1 MRKKILL
8 LLSSLLCMLVLTGCG
23 NSNEKTIVFSDAG
36 WDSVK
41 FHNAVAGLI
50 AEKAYGLKVETMNGS
65 SPILEA
71 ALVRGDVDVNMELWT
86 DNVATYQADKAA
98 GGIVDLSV
106 NFDDNKQGLYVPR
119 YVIEGDPQR
128 GIAPV
133 APDLKKVADLA
144 RYSNIFVD
152 EENPSK
158 GRIYGAIPGWA
169 VDEVL
174 FKKYEYYGLDKNYI
188 YFRPGSE
195 ATLSTAFVTAYE
207 RGLPIVG
214 YNWEPTW
221 ISGKLDMVLLE
232 DEPYTE
238 QGFVEGKTAAPSVVV
253 MVAANSRLPGRLPDY
268 TEFLKKYHT
277 SSALTAEALAYIAD
291 SKATYDQAARWFLQ
305 QHDDLLD
312 QWLPQDKAEAVRA
325 ALKEK

>member
-1 MRKKILL
+1 MKKRILQL
-8 LLSSLLCMLVLTGCG
+8 VGLVLFVCLAAGCG
-23 NSNEKTIVFSDAG
+23 SSNEKTVVFSDAG

-65 SPILEA
+65 TPIMEA

-86 DNVATYQADKAA
+86 DNVATYEADKAA
-98 GGIVDLSV
+98 GGIVDLGV

-128 GIAPV
+128 GIAPM
-133 APDLKKVADLA
+133 APDLHNVADLA
-144 RYSNIFVD
+144 RYSQLFVD

-169 VDEVL
+169 VDEVM
-174 FKKYEYYGLDKNYI
+174 FKKYKYYGLDKNYI

-195 ATLSTAFVTAYE
+195 A
-207 RGLPIVG
+207 IVG

-221 ISGKLDMVLLE
+221 ISGKLDLVLLE
-232 DEPYTE
+232 DAPYT
-238 QGFVEGKTAAPSVVV
+238 QAGFEAGETAAPSVVV
-253 MVAANSRLPGRLPDY
+253 MVSANSRFPKRQPEFA
-268 TEFLKKYHT
+268 EFLKKYHT

-291 SKATYDQAARWFLQ
+291 NKATYDQAARWFLQ
-305 QHDDLLD
+305 KHDDLLT
-312 QWLPQDKAEAVRA
+312 QWLPPDKAQTMRA
-325 ALKEK
+325 ALKEQ

>member
-1 MRKKILL
+1 MKKKILQL
-8 LLSSLLCMLVLTGCG
+8 LGMVLFVGLLAGCG
-23 NSNEKTIVFSDAG
+23 SNNEKTVVFSDAG

-65 SPILEA
+65 TPIMEA

-98 GGIVDLSV
+98 GGIVDLGI

-128 GIAPV
+128 GIAPM
-133 APDLKKVADLA
+133 APDLHKVSDLA
-144 RYSNIFVD
+144 RYSKLFVD

-169 VDEVL
+169 VDEVM
-174 FKKYEYYGLDKNYI
+174 FKKYKHYGLDKNYV

-207 RGLPIVG
+207 KGLPIVG
-214 YNWEPTW
+214 YNLSL
-221 ISGKLDMVLLE
+221 I
-232 DEPYTE
+232 
-238 QGFVEGKTAAPSVVV
+238 
-253 MVAANSRLPGRLPDY
+253 
-268 TEFLKKYHT
+268 H
-277 SSALTAEALAYIAD
+277 I
-291 SKATYDQAARWFLQ
+291 
-305 QHDDLLD
+305 
-312 QWLPQDKAEAVRA
+312 
-325 ALKEK
+325 

>member
-8 LLSSLLCMLVLTGCG
+8 LLSSLLCMLLLTGCG
-23 NSNEKTIVFSDAG
+23 GSNEKTIVFSDAG

-65 SPILEA
+65 SPIMEA

-98 GGIVDLSV
+98 GGIVDLGV
-106 NFDDNKQGLYVPR
+106 NFDDNRQGLYVPR

-169 VDEVL
+169 ADEVM

-195 ATLSTAFVTAYE
+195 ATLNTAFITAYE
-207 RGLPIVG
+207 KGLPIVG

-221 ISGKLDMVLLE
+221 ISDKLDMVLLE

-238 QGFVEGKTAAPSVVV
+238 QGFAEGKTAAPSVVV
-253 MVAANSRLPGRLPDY
+253 MVAANSRLPGRFPEY

-291 SKATYDQAARWFLQ
+291 NKATYDQAARWFLQ
-305 QHDDLLD
+305 QHDDLLA